1 MNLEERKEKVNSL
14 SREERNDVMHRAKA
28 REIVQTILDYGVSQS
43 QIFYIIKLLSLEL
56 EDVQVMQ
63 KINEFLDDSE
73 RFANMKDLSS
83 TDEGSSPRKTKIY
96 T

>member
-1 MNLEERKEKVNSL
+1 MNQEEQKERVESL
-14 SREERNDVMHRAKA
+14 TKDQRSDVMHRAKA
-28 REIVQTILDYGVSQS
+28 REIVQTILEYGVSQS
-43 QIFYIIKLLSLEL
+43 QIFYIIKFLSLEL

-63 KINEFLDDSE
+63 NISEILDNSE
-73 RFANMKDLSS
+73 RFAEMGGLSG

>member
-43 QIFYIIKLLSLEL
+43 QVFYIIKLLSLEL

-73 RFANMKDLSS
+73 PFAVMKDSPS
-83 TDEGSSPRKTKIY
+83 IDEGSSTRKKKIY

>member
-1 MNLEERKEKVNSL
+1 MNEDERKERLESL
-14 SREERNDVMHRAKA
+14 TKEQRNDIAHRAKA
-28 REIVQTILDYGVSQS
+28 REIVQTILEYGVSQS

-63 KINEFLDDSE
+63 KINEFLDNSE
-73 RFANMKDLSS
+73 RFAGMEELPG
-83 TDEGSSPRKTKIY
+83 TDEGSSPHKTKIY

>member
-1 MNLEERKEKVNSL
+1 MNLEEKKEKIDSL
-14 SREERNDVMHRAKA
+14 SKEERNDVMHRAKA

-73 RFANMKDLSS
+73 RFAGMKDSPG
-83 TDEGSSPRKTKIY
+83 TNEGSSPHKTKIY

>member
-73 RFANMKDLSS
+73 RFANMKDSSS